1 MQKRRS
7 LNFGIVFLFCFPF
20 AVPAIGMVTSVC
32 DQAAQ
37 YAAEKT
43 GVPVPILRSI
53 SLAETGHT
61 DGQSQ
66 RFGSWPWAVQSK
78 GQGTWLNSK
87 EAAVSFIN
95 GLIAQ
100 DIRNIDIGCFQLN
113 LHWHSTAFES
123 LEEMIT
129 PDANALYA
137 AQFLKDLYQESG
149 DWRIAVGRY
158 HSQNPAR
165 AKNYVE
171 RVTSMYDRHISAD
184 QENPIQP
191 EAAAPDR
198 SEKPYKSFALVKA
211 RGPLIQ
217 AREHAPVLIG
227 VEK

>member
-1 MQKRRS
+1 
-7 LNFGIVFLFCFPF
+7 
-20 AVPAIGMVTSVC
+20 MVTSVC

-66 RFGSWPWAVQSK
+66 NFGSWPWAVQSK
-78 GQGTWLNSK
+78 GRGSWLNSK

-95 GLIAQ
+95 SLISQ
-100 DIRNIDIGCFQLN
+100 GIRNIDIGCFQLN

-123 LEEMIT
+123 LEEMIA

-137 AQFLKDLYQESG
+137 AQFLKELYKETG

-158 HSQNPAR
+158 HSQNQAR

-184 QENPIQP
+184 QGSPVQQEV
-191 EAAAPDR
+191 AARDR
-198 SEKPYKSFALVKA
+198 SEKPHRAFALVKA

-217 AREHAPVLIG
+217 ALEHAPVLIG
-227 VEK
+227 VKE